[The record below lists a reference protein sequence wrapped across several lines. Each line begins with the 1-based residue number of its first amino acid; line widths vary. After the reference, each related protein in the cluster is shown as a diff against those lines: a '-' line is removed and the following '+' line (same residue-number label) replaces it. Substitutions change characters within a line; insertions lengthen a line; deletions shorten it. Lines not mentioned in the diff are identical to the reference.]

1 MAGKATKR
9 VHDRSLRDSEII
21 DIVYADNFSDIP
33 SDCELGLS
41 DVESDSGSEF
51 DYDISR
57 KRKRPRVLDISSDS
71 ESDSDNCSPTRVE
84 IIRSVGID
92 TSDGFCKDDPARKI
106 EPFEGVRGLTC
117 APNNN
122 LSVPEAVEL
131 FCDNELFS
139 LFVEQSNLYR
149 NQNADKYKTSPKSL
163 KWNDITVKEMK
174 KFISAIIL
182 MGQVKKDRIR
192 DYWSTNPL
200 IETPIFGKLMSRN
213 RWEQIWNFW
222 HFSDNLL
229 VQNTDDRLYKVR
241 PVLQHLTQ
249 RFQTV
254 YKPAQ
259 ELSLDEAMIPWR
271 GRLRIRTYNPG
282 KLIKYGILVR
292 MVSEATTGYICNMKI
307 YAAEGKK
314 LEDTI
319 FSVLEPNLDL
329 WHHVYQDNY
338 YNSVAIAEHLL
349 QRKTR
354 VCGTIRS
361 NRGLPKSFVEAG
373 NKLKAGQSIFCRR
386 NDVLLQTWKDK
397 REVRMVST
405 LHQATIERK
414 ERKRGGSVKKP
425 SCILE
430 YNKYMK
436 GVDRADQYLSYYSIL
451 RKTMKWSKKV
461 VLWLLNCALFN
472 AFRVYKYHNPD
483 SKLSYKNFLLETAKY
498 WAAINANT
506 DETAEEEEEGP
517 EKSTTPRAPY
527 QDPPGRLLGGDVKKH
542 KLQAIVTGNKKYPS
556 KPCRVCAAHK
566 KRKETRY
573 ICSFCTV
580 PLHKGECFERYHTLK
595 HY

>member
-1 MAGKATKR
+1 
-9 VHDRSLRDSEII
+9 
-21 DIVYADNFSDIP
+21 
-33 SDCELGLS
+33 
-41 DVESDSGSEF
+41 
-51 DYDISR
+51 
-57 KRKRPRVLDISSDS
+57 
-71 ESDSDNCSPTRVE
+71 
-84 IIRSVGID
+84 
-92 TSDGFCKDDPARKI
+92 
-106 EPFEGVRGLTC
+106 
-117 APNNN
+117 
-122 LSVPEAVEL
+122 
-131 FCDNELFS
+131 
-139 LFVEQSNLYR
+139 
-149 NQNADKYKTSPKSL
+149 
-163 KWNDITVKEMK
+163 
-174 KFISAIIL
+174 
-182 MGQVKKDRIR
+182 
-192 DYWSTNPL
+192 
-200 IETPIFGKLMSRN
+200 
-213 RWEQIWNFW
+213 
-222 HFSDNLL
+222 
-229 VQNTDDRLYKVR
+229 
-241 PVLQHLTQ
+241 
-249 RFQTV
+249 
-254 YKPAQ
+254 
-259 ELSLDEAMIPWR
+259 
-271 GRLRIRTYNPG
+271 
-282 KLIKYGILVR
+282 
-292 MVSEATTGYICNMKI
+292 MVSEATTGYICNMEI

-373 NKLKAGQSIFCRR
+373 NNLKAGQSIFCRR

-405 LHQATIERK
+405 LHQATIERQ
-414 ERKRGGSVKKP
+414 ESKRGGSVKKP

-472 AFRVYKYHNPD
+472 AFRVYKYHNSD
-483 SKLSYKNFLLETAKY
+483 SKLSYKNFLLETANN
-498 WAAINANT
+498 WAAINTNT
-506 DETAEEEEEGP
+506 DETDEEEEEEGP
-517 EKSTTPRAPY
+517 EKSTTPRAPH
-527 QDPPGRLLGGDVKKH
+527 QDPPGRLLGGEVKKH